1 MLETYV
7 LKIVWFPM
15 KERINFHLLKLV
27 FKALYSDAWPSYLK
41 INEVAHTGL
50 AHKCRKKIHTVAVL
64 QDEQMLTVA
73 F

>member
-1 MLETYV
+1 
-7 LKIVWFPM
+7 M

-50 AHKCRKKIHTVAVL
+50 LLSKCREKTHTVAVL
-64 QDEQMLTVA
+64 HEQMLTVA
-73 F
+73 SYD

>member
-1 MLETYV
+1 
-7 LKIVWFPM
+7 M

-50 AHKCRKKIHTVAVL
+50 LRSKCREIKIHTVAVL
-64 QDEQMLTVA
+64 HEQMLTVA
-73 F
+73 FYE

>member
-1 MLETYV
+1 
-7 LKIVWFPM
+7 M

-50 AHKCRKKIHTVAVL
+50 LLSKCRENIHTVAVL
-64 QDEQMLTVA
+64 HEQMLTVA
-73 F
+73 FYE

>member
-1 MLETYV
+1 
-7 LKIVWFPM
+7 M

-50 AHKCRKKIHTVAVL
+50 LRSKCREKIHTVA
-64 QDEQMLTVA
+64 DYTNRC
-73 F
+73 

>member
-1 MLETYV
+1 
-7 LKIVWFPM
+7 M

-50 AHKCRKKIHTVAVL
+50 LRSKCREKIHTVLYIAFSFAK
-64 QDEQMLTVA
+64 LTETFVHKKD
-73 F
+73 

>member
-1 MLETYV
+1 
-7 LKIVWFPM
+7 M

-27 FKALYSDAWPSYLK
+27 FKALYSDAWPSHLK

-50 AHKCRKKIHTVAVL
+50 LRSKCREEIHTVAVL
-64 QDEQMLTVA
+64 HEQMLTVA